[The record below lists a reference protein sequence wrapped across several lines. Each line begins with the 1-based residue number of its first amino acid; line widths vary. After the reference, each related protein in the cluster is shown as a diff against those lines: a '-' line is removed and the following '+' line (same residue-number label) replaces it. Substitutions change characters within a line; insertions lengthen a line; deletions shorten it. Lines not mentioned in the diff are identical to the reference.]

1 MSLAHETNFSNQFV
15 HDSVSHKLLVMYEVT
30 CFNCVHRIV
39 LFLLQL
45 PRRLSSNANPVRR
58 YPKSL
63 TAVQRKEESEAPSTS
78 VRTDGESYSV

>member
-1 MSLAHETNFSNQFV
+1 MLFV
-15 HDSVSHKLLVMYEVT
+15 
-30 CFNCVHRIV
+30 
-39 LFLLQL
+39 LQL

-63 TAVQRKEESEAPSTS
+63 TAVQRKEECEAPSTS

>member
-1 MSLAHETNFSNQFV
+1 MLFV
-15 HDSVSHKLLVMYEVT
+15 
-30 CFNCVHRIV
+30 
-39 LFLLQL
+39 LQL

-78 VRTDGESYSV
+78 VRTDGESYSVSLI